1 MKKFCCTL
9 MLFFSVNAFCQK
21 TSIVSMDFIKVKNG
35 HYKEALFFFENN
47 WKLFR
52 DSAMKLGG
60 IKSYKLL
67 KNNTDSSKADIIL
80 MTEYFDKDS
89 YLKRE
94 EIFQPIMKSIRP
106 NGEVSKNNLKRDE
119 ILTIDSNMLTEVL
132 W

>member
-1 MKKFCCTL
+1 MHNNAPLFYKCVLSKNTNCINGFHQSKKR
-9 MLFFSVNAFCQK
+9 
-21 TSIVSMDFIKVKNG
+21 
-35 HYKEALFFFENN
+35 ALRGSPFFFENN
-47 WKLFR
+47 WKLYR
-52 DSAMKLGG
+52 DSAMKSGA

-67 KNNTDSSKADIIL
+67 RNNTDSSKADIIL

-94 EIFQPIMKSIRP
+94 EIFRPIMKSIHP
-106 NGEVSKNNLKRDE
+106 NGGVLKNNLKRDD

>member
-1 MKKFCCTL
+1 MKKFCCTI
-9 MLFFSVNAFCQK
+9 MLLFSTNAFCQK
-21 TSIVSMDFIKVKNG
+21 TPIVSMDFIKVKNG
-35 HYKEALFFFENN
+35 HYEEALFFFENN
-47 WKLFR
+47 WKPYR
-52 DSAMKLGG
+52 DSAMKSGA

-67 KNNTDSSKADIIL
+67 RNNTDSSKADIIL

-94 EIFQPIMKSIRP
+94 EIFRPIMKSIHP
-106 NGEVSKNNLKRDE
+106 NGGVLKNNLKRDD

>member
-1 MKKFCCTL
+1 

-21 TSIVSMDFIKVKNG
+21 TPIVWMDFVKVKNG
-35 HYKEALFFFENN
+35 HYDEALFFYENN
-47 WKLFR
+47 WKLYR
-52 DSAMKLGG
+52 DSAVKSGF

-67 KNNTDSSKADIIL
+67 KNSTDSSKADIIL

-94 EIFQPIMKSIRP
+94 EIFRPIMKSIHP
-106 NGEVSKNNLKRDE
+106 NGGVSKNNLKRDD
-119 ILTIDSNMLTEVL
+119 ILTIVSNMLTEVL

>member
-1 MKKFCCTL
+1 
-9 MLFFSVNAFCQK
+9 MLLFSTNAFCQK
-21 TSIVSMDFIKVKNG
+21 TPIVSMDFIKVKNG
-35 HYKEALFFFENN
+35 HYEEALFFFENN
-47 WKLFR
+47 WKLYR
-52 DSAMKLGG
+52 DSAMKSGA

-67 KNNTDSSKADIIL
+67 RNNTDSSKADIIL

-94 EIFQPIMKSIRP
+94 EIFRPIMKSIHP
-106 NGEVSKNNLKRDE
+106 NGGVSKNNLKRDD

>member
-1 MKKFCCTL
+1 
-9 MLFFSVNAFCQK
+9 MLLFSTNAFCQK
-21 TSIVSMDFIKVKNG
+21 TPIVSMDFIKVKNG
-35 HYKEALFFFENN
+35 YYEEVLFFFENN
-47 WKLFR
+47 WKLYR
-52 DSAMKLGG
+52 DSAMKSGA

-67 KNNTDSSKADIIL
+67 RNNTDSSKADIIL

-94 EIFQPIMKSIRP
+94 EIFRPIMKSIHP
-106 NGEVSKNNLKRDE
+106 NGGVSKNNLKRDD

>member
-9 MLFFSVNAFCQK
+9 MLFFSANAFCQK
-21 TSIVSMDFIKVKNG
+21 TPIVSMDFIKVKNG
-35 HYKEALFFFENN
+35 HYEEALFFFENN
-47 WKLFR
+47 WKLYR
-52 DSAMKLGG
+52 DSAMKSGA

-67 KNNTDSSKADIIL
+67 RNNTDSSKADIIL

-94 EIFQPIMKSIRP
+94 EIFRPIMKSIHP
-106 NGEVSKNNLKRDE
+106 NGGVSKNNLKRDD
-119 ILTIDSNMLTEVL
+119 ILTIVSNMLTEVL